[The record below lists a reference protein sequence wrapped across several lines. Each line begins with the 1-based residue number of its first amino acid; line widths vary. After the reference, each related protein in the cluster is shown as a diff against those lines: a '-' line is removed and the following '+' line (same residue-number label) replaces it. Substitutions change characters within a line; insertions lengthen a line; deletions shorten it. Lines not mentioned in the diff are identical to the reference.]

1 LLALTTLVLTA
12 LPAFAW
18 LLALLAGLLL
28 PAALLLA
35 LFATL
40 LVLLAAL
47 VGIFVCHL
55 SVSWLAPEERNKAVE
70 ITFPLRK
77 SRYAMSFDASAY
89 NRRRG
94 KRSWL

>member
-12 LPAFAW
+12 LPALAW

-35 LFATL
+35 LFAAL

-47 VGIFVCHL
+47 VGILVRIFVCHFERL
-55 SVSWLAPEERNKAVE
+55 LVGPPREKQGGGNNVPAEE
-70 ITFPLRK
+70 I
-77 SRYAMSFDASAY
+77 
-89 NRRRG
+89 
-94 KRSWL
+94 RS